1 MVLQMFNRSVA
12 SFATLYIMICLVISN
27 SASAGIVTVPMD
39 VYTDTIYIQ
48 KNLLS
53 KSHRF
58 TLTTDADNK
67 VVFFS
72 VKGLQGRVYQLY
84 VFDVDGKLLKQTE
97 IRNKQ
102 TTLISNIEKGTYFF
116 EVFTDDM
123 RIGHG
128 QIAVR

>member
-1 MVLQMFNRSVA
+1 MFNRSVA

-27 SASAGIVTVPMD
+27 NASAGIVTEPMD
-39 VYTDTIYIQ
+39 VYSDTIYFQ

-58 TLTTDADNK
+58 TLTSDADNK

>member
-1 MVLQMFNRSVA
+1 MNVKKRNKSAAVLTA
-12 SFATLYIMICLVISN
+12 LCIIICLA
-27 SASAGIVTVPMD
+27 ASKGATASSSDEPTKD
-39 VYTDTIYIQ
+39 CTDTIYI
-48 KNLLS
+48 KTKLLS

-58 TLTTDADNK
+58 TLTPDADNK

-72 VKGLQGRVYQLY
+72 VKGVSGRVYQLY
-84 VFDVDGKLLKQTE
+84 VFDVDGKLIGQTE

-102 TTLISNIEKGTYFF
+102 TTLINNIEKGSYFF
-116 EVFTDDM
+116 DVFTDDM